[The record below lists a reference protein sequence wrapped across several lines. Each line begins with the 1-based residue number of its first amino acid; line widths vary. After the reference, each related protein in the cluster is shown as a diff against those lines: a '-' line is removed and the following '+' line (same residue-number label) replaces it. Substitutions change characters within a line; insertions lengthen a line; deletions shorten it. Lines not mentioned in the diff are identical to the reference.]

1 MARPPSKTGTDR
13 AAVNAFLRKV
23 AMAPKPVRGDARGR
37 LLFVMD
43 ATLSRQPSWDMACR
57 IQAEMFDATAEI
69 GGLDV
74 QLVFFRG
81 HGEFRASGWVSDA
94 RALGASMTGV
104 QCRGGLTQIGRAL
117 DHALAEARKKRI
129 NALVYVG
136 DCVEENP
143 DRLCAKA
150 GELGLLG
157 VPCFMFHE
165 GGETVAAATFREI
178 ARLTGGAYCPF
189 DPSAAETLKE
199 LLRAVAVY
207 AAGGRAALEDMT
219 KSRKTAA
226 LAILRQLPAPGRR

>member
-1 MARPPSKTGTDR
+1 MARPPNKAGTDR
-13 AAVNAFLRKV
+13 AVVDAFLRQV
-23 AMAPKPVRGDARGR
+23 AAAPRPARVASRGR

-43 ATLSRQPSWDMACR
+43 ATLSRRPTWDMACG
-57 IQAEMFDATAEI
+57 IQAEMFDVTAEI

-74 QLVFFRG
+74 QLAFFRG
-81 HGEFRASGWVSDA
+81 QGEFRASAWMSDA

-104 QCRGGLTQIGRAL
+104 HCRGGLTQIGRAL
-117 DHALAEARKKRI
+117 DHALRETRKKRI

-143 DRLCAKA
+143 DHLCAKA

-157 VPCFMFHE
+157 MPCFMFHE
-165 GGETVAAATFREI
+165 GGEAVAAATFREI

-189 DPSAAETLKE
+189 DPSAADMLKE

-207 AAGGRAALEDMT
+207 AAGGRAALEDMS
-219 KSRKTAA
+219 KGRGAA
-226 LAILRQLPAPGRR
+226 ASAILRQLPAPGRG